1 MIYRGT
7 GFLAVVLFDSWGVI
21 GMSNGNYM
29 VVVWNVSTKYTGLP
43 LMQLGDGDG
52 GRGEAEDG
60 DEEDGEGTISPN
72 LSNKGHTFMCNRI
85 KYVKSTFDWKMNEVS

>member
-1 MIYRGT
+1 M
-7 GFLAVVLFDSWGVI
+7 VSWGVQ

-29 VVVWNVSTKYTGLP
+29 VVVCNDSTKYTGLP

-60 DEEDGEGTISPN
+60 DEEDGEGTLSPN
-72 LSNKGHTFMCNRI
+72 LSNKGHTFMCNKI
-85 KYVKSTFDWKMNEVS
+85 KYAKFMSIGKWV

>member
-1 MIYRGT
+1 MQGTSIGKYR
-7 GFLAVVLFDSWGVI
+7 VVAGI
-21 GMSNGNYM
+21 
-29 VVVWNVSTKYTGLP
+29 VSTKYTGLP

-60 DEEDGEGTISPN
+60 DEEDGEGTLSPN

-85 KYVKSTFDWKMNEVS
+85 KYAKSTLIGK

>member
-1 MIYRGT
+1 MQGT
-7 GFLAVVLFDSWGVI
+7 
-21 GMSNGNYM
+21 SNGNHM
-29 VVVWNVSTKYTGLP
+29 VVVCNVSTKYTGLP

-52 GRGEAEDG
+52 ERGEAEDG

-85 KYVKSTFDWKMNEVS
+85 KYAKSTLIGK

>member
-1 MIYRGT
+1 
-7 GFLAVVLFDSWGVI
+7 VVAG
-21 GMSNGNYM
+21 
-29 VVVWNVSTKYTGLP
+29 NVSTKYTGLP

-60 DEEDGEGTISPN
+60 DEEDGEGTLSPN

-85 KYVKSTFDWKMNEVS
+85 KLCKVYVDWQMSEVI

>member
-1 MIYRGT
+1 
-7 GFLAVVLFDSWGVI
+7 
-21 GMSNGNYM
+21 MSNGNYM
-29 VVVWNVSTKYTGLP
+29 VVVCNVSTKYTGLP

-85 KYVKSTFDWKMNEVS
+85 KYAKSTFDWKMNEVS